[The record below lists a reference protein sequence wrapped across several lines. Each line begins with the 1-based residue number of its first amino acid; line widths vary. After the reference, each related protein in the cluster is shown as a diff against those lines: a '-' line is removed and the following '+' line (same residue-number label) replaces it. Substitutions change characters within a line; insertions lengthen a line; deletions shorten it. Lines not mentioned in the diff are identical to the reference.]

1 MAQRLTYHLV
11 DFTIDV
17 AGDIILDADGGD
29 VFFKDA
35 GTTFGSA
42 TNTSGNLIIKS
53 GTTTALTFNGANV
66 SLAGTL
72 DVSADAQFD
81 SGVNVNSD
89 LHVDKAPST
98 GASGST
104 GKNAFMRLKSHTG
117 TTNNNNTDCSLDFA
131 VDNTIQW
138 NFGMKGQGG
147 FSALADLHIYDPVR
161 NKVVINFDG
170 THGAVNMPTQPAF
183 SIKPTNTSDNTNL
196 AINTTHTLA
205 LGTEVFDIGGN
216 YANDAFTAP
225 ITGKYQLNAQVRTN
239 SLDIDTEYY
248 ELSIAT
254 SNRIY
259 TSIITPSS
267 FSSNLGYFTMNI
279 HVLAD
284 MDASDTAILKLHI
297 PNNGAA
303 QADIEQ
309 DTYFSGFLVC

>member
-1 MAQRLTYHLV
+1 
-11 DFTIDV
+11 
-17 AGDIILDADGGD
+17 
-29 VFFKDA
+29 
-35 GTTFGSA
+35 
-42 TNTSGNLIIKS
+42 
-53 GTTTALTFNGANV
+53 
-66 SLAGTL
+66 
-72 DVSADAQFD
+72 
-81 SGVNVNSD
+81 
-89 LHVDKAPST
+89 
-98 GASGST
+98 
-104 GKNAFMRLKSHTG
+104 
-117 TTNNNNTDCSLDFA
+117 
-131 VDNTIQW
+131 
-138 NFGMKGQGG
+138 
-147 FSALADLHIYDPVR
+147 
-161 NKVVINFDG
+161 
-170 THGAVNMPTQPAF
+170 
-183 SIKPTNTSDNTNL
+183 
-196 AINTTHTLA
+196 LA

-239 SLDIDTEYY
+239 SLDTDTEYY